1 VLELRHGAATR
12 PDPEPKLHR
21 AYRPV
26 TTSIGCE
33 QAPKLSLASP
43 APAAA
48 CPAAPIPAAPAAPVP
63 SARSLDRAAAGIL
76 GAMISLI
83 IVLTVV
89 LLELSPAA
97 EPSGVARGDDGGVTS
112 AAVPVSKS

>member
-1 VLELRHGAATR
+1 M
-12 PDPEPKLHR
+12 
-21 AYRPV
+21 
-26 TTSIGCE
+26 TTSIHCE
-33 QAPKLSLASP
+33 QAPQLSLASP
-43 APAAA
+43 TPAAA
-48 CPAAPIPAAPAAPVP
+48 RPAPPVPAGSTAPVP
-63 SARSLDRAAAGIL
+63 AAGSLDRAAAGIL

-89 LLELSPAA
+89 LLGLSPAA